1 MQTRT
6 QTQANIFMCSCESP
20 VWMSSMLQ
28 HPTATNIS
36 MGNSQDSWSFFCSEN
51 TAELIDMIMQ
61 CPFDTWPLLPL
72 AAKHSRKRSLPCSA
86 PTAPSWKPDAH
97 YQAPYLHE
105 LFLPRQLLSRGLSKQ
120 YRGKKEFCCLP
131 RIWKGS
137 YPSSP
142 VNLQQHAGHP
152 CPLLTSIKSATSRI
166 SPWEKSG
173 KSKSCVF
180 SDFPRRN
187 DAPKHLILDKRA
199 RML

>member
-1 MQTRT
+1 MSPQCGWAACFSTQQPQT
-6 QTQANIFMCSCESP
+6 SP
-20 VWMSSMLQ
+20 WGI
-28 HPTATNIS
+28 PR
-36 MGNSQDSWSFFCSEN
+36 
-51 TAELIDMIMQ
+51 TAEVSFAQKTQQSLL
-61 CPFDTWPLLPL
+61 TWLCNAPLTPDPYFHLLP
-72 AAKHSRKRSLPCSA
+72 SIQGKRSLPCSA

-105 LFLPRQLLSRGLSKQ
+105 LFLPRQLLSRGLSKK